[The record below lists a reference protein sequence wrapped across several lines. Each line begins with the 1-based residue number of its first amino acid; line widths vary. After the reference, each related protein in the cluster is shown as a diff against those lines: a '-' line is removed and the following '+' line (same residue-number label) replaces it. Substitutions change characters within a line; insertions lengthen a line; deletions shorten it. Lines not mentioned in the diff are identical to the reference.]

1 MLSGTATTNL
11 TQARNCVSNS
21 QCQEPVSEFRVY
33 KNVFRSAG
41 KLVGKGSPAVT
52 GQVTLF
58 GLFAVASGLT
68 MCVLA
73 AFAHIA
79 EDHTHL
85 HKTPEACLAF
95 PETFLWPRF
104 TSGKAAV
111 FAEPPL
117 LIAGQY
123 SVGQLFDTT
132 RYVDFLLNQTSI
144 SDFIQ
149 CHWIGAGYWMLSTF
163 IQ

>member
-1 MLSGTATTNL
+1 MSA
-11 TQARNCVSNS
+11 AM
-21 QCQEPVSEFRVY
+21 PRVY
-33 KNVFRSAG
+33 KNVFLSAG
-41 KLVGKGSPAVT
+41 KLVDKGSPAVA
-52 GQVTLF
+52 GQVSFVWLVCSRLWSHNMF
-58 GLFAVASGLT
+58 
-68 MCVLA
+68 LA

-111 FAEPPL
+111 FAEPSL

-149 CHWIGAGYWMLSTF
+149 CHWIGAGYWMLSTI